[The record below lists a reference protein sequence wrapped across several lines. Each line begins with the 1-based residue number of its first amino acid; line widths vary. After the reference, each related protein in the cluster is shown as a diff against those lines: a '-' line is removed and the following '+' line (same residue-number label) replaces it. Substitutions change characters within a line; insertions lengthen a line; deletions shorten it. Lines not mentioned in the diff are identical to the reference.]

1 MKGSSVNMIKSY
13 VKGAY
18 LFYIFLAFLIS
29 CSENQTSNEISWEGD
44 SFYVNREND
53 EYKIDYSVTLDVTSM
68 EIGARINI
76 FSFPEGEI
84 IDKFS
89 VELIEKEVRVDGVK
103 FCRIWGNSEMYV
115 SMNYVVVNDCLYE
128 DQPIL

>member
-1 MKGSSVNMIKSY
+1 MKGSSVNMFKSY
-13 VKGAY
+13 VKGTY

-53 EYKIDYSVTLDVTSM
+53 EFKIDYSVTLDVTSM

-103 FCRIWGNSEMYV
+103 FCRIWGNSEKYV
-115 SMNYVVVNDCLYE
+115 SMNYVVVNDCLY
-128 DQPIL
+128 

>member
-1 MKGSSVNMIKSY
+1 MKGSSVYMFKSY
-13 VKGAY
+13 VKQTY

-29 CSENQTSNEISWEGD
+29 CSENQTSNKISWEGD

-68 EIGARINI
+68 EIGTRINI

-84 IDKFS
+84 IDNFY
-89 VELIEKEVRVDGVK
+89 VVLIEKEVRVDGVK
-103 FCRIWGNSEMYV
+103 FCRIWGNSEIYR
-115 SMNYVVVNDCLYE
+115 SMNYVVVNDCLY
-128 DQPIL
+128 

>member
-1 MKGSSVNMIKSY
+1 MKGSSVNMFKSY
-13 VKGAY
+13 VKGTY
-18 LFYIFLAFLIS
+18 LFYIFLVFLIS
-29 CSENQTSNEISWEGD
+29 CSENQISNKISWEGD

-76 FSFPEGEI
+76 SSFPEGEI

-115 SMNYVVVNDCLYE
+115 SMNYVVVNDCLY
-128 DQPIL
+128 

>member
-29 CSENQTSNEISWEGD
+29 CSENQALSKISWEGD
-44 SFYVNREND
+44 SFYVSREND
-53 EYKIDYSVTLDVTSM
+53 EYKIDYSVTLDVTST
-68 EIGARINI
+68 EIGTKINI
-76 FSFPEGEI
+76 FSFPEGKI
-84 IDKFS
+84 IDNFS

-103 FCRIWGNSEMYV
+103 FCRIWGNSEIYV
-115 SMNYVVVNDCLYE
+115 SMNYVVVNDCLY
-128 DQPIL
+128 

>member
-1 MKGSSVNMIKSY
+1 MKGSSVNMFKSY
-13 VKGAY
+13 VKGIY

-53 EYKIDYSVTLDVTSM
+53 EFKIDYSVTLDVTSM

-115 SMNYVVVNDCLYE
+115 SMNYVVVNDCLY
-128 DQPIL
+128 

>member
-1 MKGSSVNMIKSY
+1 MKGSSVNMFKSY
-13 VKGAY
+13 VKGTY
-18 LFYIFLAFLIS
+18 LFYIFLAILIS
-29 CSENQTSNEISWEGD
+29 CSENQISNKISWEGD

-68 EIGARINI
+68 EIGTRINI

-84 IDKFS
+84 IDNFS
-89 VELIEKEVRVDGVK
+89 VELIEKEMRVDGVK

-115 SMNYVVVNDCLYE
+115 SMNYVVVNDCLY
-128 DQPIL
+128 

>member
-13 VKGAY
+13 VKGTY

-29 CSENQTSNEISWEGD
+29 CSENQASNKISWEGD

-53 EYKIDYSVTLDVTSM
+53 EYKIDYSVTLDVTSA
-68 EIGARINI
+68 EIGAKINI
-76 FSFPEGEI
+76 FSFPEGKI
-84 IDKFS
+84 IDNFF

-103 FCRIWGNSEMYV
+103 FCRIWGNSEIFV
-115 SMNYVVVNDCLYE
+115 SMNYVVVNDCLY
-128 DQPIL
+128 

>member
-1 MKGSSVNMIKSY
+1 MKGSSVNMFKSY
-13 VKGAY
+13 VKGTY

-29 CSENQTSNEISWEGD
+29 CSENQISNEISWEGD

-53 EYKIDYSVTLDVTSM
+53 EYKIDYSVTLDVTST
-68 EIGARINI
+68 EIGTKINI

-115 SMNYVVVNDCLYE
+115 SMNYVVVNDCLY
-128 DQPIL
+128 

>member
-1 MKGSSVNMIKSY
+1 MKGSSVNMFKSY
-13 VKGAY
+13 VKGTY

-29 CSENQTSNEISWEGD
+29 CSENQTSNEISWKGD

-84 IDKFS
+84 IDNFS
-89 VELIEKEVRVDGVK
+89 VELIEKEARVDGVK
-103 FCRIWGNSEMYV
+103 FCRIWGNSKIYA
-115 SMNYVVVNDCLYE
+115 SMNYVVVNDCLY
-128 DQPIL
+128 

>member
-1 MKGSSVNMIKSY
+1 MKGSSVNMFKSY
-13 VKGAY
+13 VKGTY

-68 EIGARINI
+68 EIGVRIII

-89 VELIEKEVRVDGVK
+89 VELIEKEVRADGVK

-115 SMNYVVVNDCLYE
+115 SMNYVVVNDCLY
-128 DQPIL
+128 

>member
-1 MKGSSVNMIKSY
+1 MKGSSVNMFKSY
-13 VKGAY
+13 VKGTY

-29 CSENQTSNEISWEGD
+29 CSENQTSNEISWECD

-103 FCRIWGNSEMYV
+103 FCRFWGNSEMYV
-115 SMNYVVVNDCLYE
+115 SMNYVVVNDCRY
-128 DQPIL
+128 